1 MPLARRRLHG
11 LMQDDKPLLIQNII
25 DHAARVH
32 GTREITSRWC
42 SDDAATARTTYG
54 EARLRAGALAAALT
68 KDLGCV
74 RGDRVASLC
83 FNHGAHFDAYFGVPG
98 AGLVLHTVNPRLYEH
113 QLAYIFTHA
122 APTAILVDGGFA
134 DLLARVLA
142 LCGADYA
149 PRAVVVVP
157 DGRPG
162 DDRATRTAEASA
174 RGWLEYDALLE
185 RRLGEDVAWADDLD
199 ETAASGLCYTSG
211 TTGDPKGCLFSHRS
225 TMLHTLFSLTA
236 PSMGLRKADA
246 ALPFVPMFHVN
257 AWGLPWAAALAGS
270 KLCLLAGPLD
280 GAVAGSYAADEGVTF
295 AAGVPTVFMALADGL
310 EARRDAALF
319 SADGRVVVGGAATPP
334 ALAERYEAR
343 GCHVVRSWGM
353 TELSPVGVMGPH
365 RDDGIGRADAD
376 APVAAGFE
384 LFGVELRVVD
394 DGGAAL
400 PRDGSS
406 QGELEVRGP
415 ATIRRY
421 YGAAEDACDA
431 DGWFKTGDVATISS
445 TGALAIRDRA
455 KDVAHAHDAIDSS
468 DGPGAA
474 VIAAP
479 HDAYG
484 ERPVLVARLKPGRR
498 RRQELLDFYVGKVA
512 KWWIPD
518 DVIFFDG
525 PLPLTGTGDPKLELR
540 KLLLDD
546 VLPAKKCRRRP

>member
-1 MPLARRRLHG
+1 M
-11 LMQDDKPLLIQNII
+11 
-25 DHAARVH
+25 
-32 GTREITSRWC
+32 
-42 SDDAATARTTYG
+42 
-54 EARLRAGALAAALT
+54 
-68 KDLGCV
+68 
-74 RGDRVASLC
+74 
-83 FNHGAHFDAYFGVPG
+83 PG

-122 APTAILVDGGFA
+122 APTVILVDGGFA

-225 TMLHTLFSLTA
+225 TTLHTLFSLTA

-455 KDVAHAHDAIDSS
+455 KDVVKSGGEWISS
-468 DGPGAA
+468 AELEGLVRRFETFFWGKASHRRRTRTTRSIRRTARARRSSRRRTTRTASGPCSSRASS
-474 VIAAP
+474 
-479 HDAYG
+479 
-484 ERPVLVARLKPGRR
+484 RGRR
-498 RRQELLDFYVGKVA
+498 RRSRSCWISTSARSPSGGSPTTSSSSTGRCRSRARARSPSSSSASSCSTTTSSRRSKFRTLRR
-512 KWWIPD
+512 WWACWA
-518 DVIFFDG
+518 
-525 PLPLTGTGDPKLELR
+525 TT
-540 KLLLDD
+540 
-546 VLPAKKCRRRP
+546 ASRRSKFRRGL